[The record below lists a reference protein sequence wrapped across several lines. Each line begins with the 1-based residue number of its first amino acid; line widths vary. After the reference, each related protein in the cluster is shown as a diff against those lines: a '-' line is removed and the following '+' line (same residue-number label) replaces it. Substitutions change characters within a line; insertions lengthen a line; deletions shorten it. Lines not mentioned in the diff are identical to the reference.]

1 MTDLPRPAAAD
12 AAPPILDALTGIAS
26 EHLFWHLLSKAV
38 LRAERQAYNLALLAI
53 YVQGLAALNE
63 AHGVEAGDAALRVV
77 AARLAQ
83 RLRKSDSIA
92 RLGGTKF
99 AVLVEAMT
107 EDADVQLV
115 AESIKETLA
124 EPIATAAGD
133 IQLAV
138 AIGIALYPRTAATA
152 DTLLAAAVTAMDEAV
167 AAGPNSYRLA

>member
-1 MTDLPRPAAAD
+1 MSHLPRPKAPAAT
-12 AAPPILDALTGIAS
+12 PILDELTGIAS
-26 EHLFWHLLSKAV
+26 DHLFWHLLSKAV

-53 YVQGLAALNE
+53 YVHGLTALNE
-63 AHGVEAGDAALRVV
+63 AHGHEAGDAALRVV
-77 AARLAQ
+77 AARLAA

-115 AESIKETLA
+115 AESLIETLA
-124 EPIATAAGD
+124 EPIPTAAGD

-138 AIGIALYPRTAATA
+138 SIGIALYPRTDATA
-152 DTLLAAAVTAMDEAV
+152 GGLLRAAVTAMDEAV
-167 AAGPNSYRLA
+167 GVGGGSYRLA

>member
-1 MTDLPRPAAAD
+1 MSHLPRPAAAP
-12 AAPPILDALTGIAS
+12 AEPPILDALTGIAS

-38 LRAERQAYNLALLAI
+38 LRAERQSYNLALLAI
-53 YVQGLAALNE
+53 YVQGLSALNE

-77 AARLAQ
+77 ASRLAG

-115 AESIKETLA
+115 AESLIETLA

-138 AIGIALYPRTAATA
+138 SIGIALYPRTAATA
-152 DTLLAAAVTAMDEAV
+152 DALLAAAVTAMDEAV